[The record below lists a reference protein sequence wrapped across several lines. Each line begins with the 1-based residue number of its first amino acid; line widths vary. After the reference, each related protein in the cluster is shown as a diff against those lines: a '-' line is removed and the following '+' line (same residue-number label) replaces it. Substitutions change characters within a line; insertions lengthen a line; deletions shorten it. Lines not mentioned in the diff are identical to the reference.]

1 MVAFYYGICNMPTGQ
16 EVIDSL
22 QTVTDPE
29 TDANVSGIGKF
40 SVTINGGHVGVIF
53 ETPGQ
58 VTKSWEQRFKEKC
71 EHAVTSKVAGVTNVT
86 VALVRKNARADK
98 VKVRGVRSILLIAS
112 GKGGVGKSTLA
123 TQIALSLA
131 RRGSKVALVDA
142 DIYGSSIPYLLG
154 TMTKVQMDDAGMIV
168 PKEALGLKSI
178 SISNLVADARKAILW
193 RGPML
198 TKAITQLIMGTR
210 WGEIDYMIVDTPP
223 GTGDVHI
230 SLATNFIIDGAVV
243 ISTPHELSVLQVMKT
258 CDMLRSLD
266 VRLLG
271 IVENMSYLV
280 HDASGERI
288 RIFGMGGAR
297 EVAQLTDIPFLG
309 DIRIDSRICQ
319 VSGENGPS
327 VLDGE
332 LMSMYDEI
340 TQNML
345 EGIH

>member
-1 MVAFYYGICNMPTGQ
+1 MPTGQ

-22 QTVTDPE
+22 RTVTDPE
-29 TDANVSGIGKF
+29 TGASVFDAGKF

-53 ETPGQ
+53 ETPGRV
-58 VTKSWEQRFKEKC
+58 VTKSWEQRFREKC

-86 VALVRKNARADK
+86 IALVRKRAHVDK
-98 VKVRGVRSILLIAS
+98 VKVSEVRSVLLIAS

-123 TQIALSLA
+123 TQIALSLT
-131 RRGSKVALVDA
+131 RRGNKVALVDA
-142 DIYGSSIPYLLG
+142 DIYGSSIPHLLG
-154 TMTKVQMDDAGMIV
+154 TTTRVQMDDAGMMM

-198 TKAITQLIMGTR
+198 TKAITQLITGTR
-210 WGEIDYMIVDTPP
+210 WGEIDYMVVDTPP

-243 ISTPHELSVLQVMKT
+243 VSTPQGLSVLQVMKT
-258 CDMLRSLD
+258 CDMLRSLN

-280 HDASGERI
+280 SDASGEII

-297 EVAQLTDIPFLG
+297 EVARLTDIPFLG

-319 VSGENGPS
+319 VSEGNGLS
-327 VLDGE
+327 VLDEE
-332 LMSMYDEI
+332 LIGMYDEI
-340 TQNML
+340 TQNVL
-345 EGIH
+345 ESIY